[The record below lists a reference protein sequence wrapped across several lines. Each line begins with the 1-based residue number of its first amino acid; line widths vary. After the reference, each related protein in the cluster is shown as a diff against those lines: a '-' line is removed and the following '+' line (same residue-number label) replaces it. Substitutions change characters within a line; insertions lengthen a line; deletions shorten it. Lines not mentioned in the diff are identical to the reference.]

1 MLLLSATEEEL
12 ARRELQH
19 ALTMEQA
26 AKADALAAAAAAG
39 AAKAEVLGRL
49 AAAEGTRKAALR
61 RLAVQQEHKDMLA
74 QQQVLLA
81 VVARP
86 RVQSD
91 TVRCYRPAPY
101 HISSLVR
108 HGRKRLSVFNAA
120 TVPVSCRRMCC
131 KCT

>member
-1 MLLLSATEEEL
+1 MLSLLGHSPSGGLQLLLALRQTTHFVNGAPGGLQLLLLLSATEEEL

-74 QQQVLLA
+74 QQQVLFHVNCNSMYTL
-81 VVARP
+81 
-86 RVQSD
+86 
-91 TVRCYRPAPY
+91 T
-101 HISSLVR
+101 
-108 HGRKRLSVFNAA
+108 G
-120 TVPVSCRRMCC
+120 
-131 KCT
+131 